1 MSVPLP
7 PSLSLPPSP
16 SLCHISSLALLPS
29 FFPLRFCRSREL
41 SYSANE
47 FGAAYLTGVGVF
59 SIPFTNVTTYEGC
72 RGCEGLEDIRATK
85 VCNNCGAAHGKPA
98 RYVSFTIKM
107 NVNGIH
113 YTTAWRGKS
122 ATLYV
127 LQYLDQ
133 SDMNDTLSVDDAIRQ
148 AFPKGQKLDIIVWY
162 RTHISSEGIQCP
174 VNVLHVV
181 LSRPENHPSWP
192 VHQLAVF
199 NDTVAYSKM
208 PELATPSQPA
218 QVAMYVPPG
227 LSAGGQVCGS
237 NALLQVINATPLLQQ
252 FLLQLRNTGSPLRR
266 ALLKCLREMQGGAA
280 PGPEHVRVFRQ
291 QNILRLEDGQEA
303 THVPHMWGAMAS
315 SVPLECVECY
325 TQRLYRCPRPEC
337 NETFLREPQER
348 HYMLKIPHEG
358 NPNPTVPVAL
368 NRLATE
374 VHRDDN
380 RVTMTCAQHG
390 HQRQAGLQYTL
401 QFHAPNNVL
410 VLARMAGDNVPIPAT
425 LTFAGADWRTH
436 GVVEHRPGH
445 YVAYARLPGDDGQ
458 RHYLCDD
465 AIVSNC
471 PDGFPE
477 CRMVLMVL
485 ERADNV
491 GNPIA

>member
-1 MSVPLP
+1 MPVPLP
-7 PSLSLPPSP
+7 PSLPLPPSP
-16 SLCHISSLALLPS
+16 SLSHISSLALLLS

-47 FGAAYLTGVGVF
+47 FGAAYLTGVEVF

-72 RGCEGLEDIRATK
+72 RGCEGLEDMRATK
-85 VCNNCGAAHGKPA
+85 VCNKCDAAHGKSA

-107 NVNGIH
+107 NFNGIH

-199 NDTVAYSKM
+199 NDTVAYSEM

-218 QVAMYVPPG
+218 QVAMYVPRG

-237 NALLQVINATPLLQQ
+237 NALLQVINATPLPQQ

-280 PGPEHVRVFRQ
+280 PRPEHVRTSKGECGWNGNGIPSHSRKHKDIVGSMKLQCVLQPSLPLVPMLCTCHGHTIVVPMDFSCNPVQGNGNRWVRVPLVRDFQ
-291 QNILRLEDGQEA
+291 HVMTLLSFMQKGFIAFWPRTTIQPLRVTFHAFQGDGGRHG
-303 THVPHMWGAMAS
+303 TPHMRIVCGLLS
-315 SVPLECVECY
+315 IL
-325 TQRLYRCPRPEC
+325 
-337 NETFLREPQER
+337 
-348 HYMLKIPHEG
+348 
-358 NPNPTVPVAL
+358 
-368 NRLATE
+368 
-374 VHRDDN
+374 
-380 RVTMTCAQHG
+380 
-390 HQRQAGLQYTL
+390 QA
-401 QFHAPNNVL
+401 
-410 VLARMAGDNVPIPAT
+410 
-425 LTFAGADWRTH
+425 
-436 GVVEHRPGH
+436 
-445 YVAYARLPGDDGQ
+445 
-458 RHYLCDD
+458 
-465 AIVSNC
+465 
-471 PDGFPE
+471 
-477 CRMVLMVL
+477 
-485 ERADNV
+485 
-491 GNPIA
+491 